1 MAESWWTCSTCQRD
15 YAKFTALAAK
25 QWDRMA
31 KDPEAARVSG
41 VVSLKGSTS
50 MGQSPRYYAVNAA
63 GESN

>member
-1 MAESWWTCSTCQRD
+1 VAESWWTCSTCQRD

-41 VVSLKGSTS
+41 VVSLTGRR
-50 MGQSPRYYAVNAA
+50 GQSPTYYAVNAA